1 MQTRSTVIERIAFFL
16 TPLAVVLMEAFWG
29 YPWLLWAGKWETLH
43 LGGTPL
49 SFLSILALVAISFL
63 LTRFLLSRAWSTKA
77 TRWTVL
83 GLGLLVMFA
92 VVRFEY
98 GGGIA
103 LSSNKWFA
111 YAASLFANMLN
122 GPCAII
128 VALPASAY
136 FWWRGM
142 ILARAREYNY
152 VHSNVMFGAGSYVVL
167 ALIWAASLGVGSIRS
182 MAGAIA
188 PHAAAFFFCGLVAMA
203 LSNLHSVQK
212 RMRPDEPRTVSLGRW
227 LPIVLSV
234 VTVIVIIGVLIAT
247 ASSLDIVGAIK
258 HLFGAT
264 SGFFGMVFH
273 YIGIGFQYIMVPFE
287 WLASLLFMFI
297 AYIMRLVGNRT
308 TPQTQSEPGGPPQL
322 PPTTNSTSSAALLTA
337 LKWSFFA
344 VAVVAVTILI
354 LRSINKNPRHNRE
367 GKPDFE
373 ETRESFWSWNRLFND
388 IILFLERIFARFM
401 PWRKG
406 KVASGS
412 GGPSVTLAEQ
422 PMTTLKIREV
432 FRHLLRDA
440 GKAGIVWRHSET
452 PFEYARRFAETIPEV
467 APHLKELTGIYVN
480 VRYSTVEPGTGEA
493 ARANILWRQIKERL
507 RQAQHG

>member
-1 MQTRSTVIERIAFFL
+1 METRPTVIERIAFFL
-16 TPLAVVLMEAFWG
+16 TPLSVVLMEAFWG

-103 LSSNKWFA
+103 LSSSKWFA

-142 ILARAREYNY
+142 ILARARGYNY

-167 ALIWAASLGVGSIRS
+167 ALIWAASLGAGSVRS

-188 PHAAAFFFCGLVAMA
+188 PYAAAFFFCGLTAMA

-212 RMRPDEPRTVSLGRW
+212 RMRTDEPRTMPLGRW

-234 VTVIVIIGVLIAT
+234 VTAMVIIGVLIAT
-247 ASSLDIVGAIK
+247 VSSLDIVGAIK

-273 YIGIGFQYIMVPFE
+273 YIGIGFQYILVPFE

-297 AYIMRLVGNRT
+297 AYIMKLFGHKA
-308 TPQTQSEPGGPPQL
+308 PQQTQSEPSGPPQL
-322 PPTTNSTSSAALLTA
+322 PPSNGQPPTALLA
-337 LKWSFFA
+337 AVKWGLFA
-344 VAVVAVTILI
+344 VAVVVVTILI
-354 LRSINKNPRHNRE
+354 MRSINKSPRHKGE

-373 ETRESFWSWNRLFND
+373 ETRESFWSWNRLLND

-406 KVASGS
+406 SVASGS
-412 GGPSVTLAEQ
+412 GGPSIALAEQ
-422 PMTTLKIREV
+422 PVTTLKIRDV
-432 FRHLLRDA
+432 FKHLLRDA
-440 GKAGIVWRHSET
+440 GKAGIAWRHSET

-467 APHLKELTGIYVN
+467 TPHLEELTGIYVN
-480 VRYSTVEPGTGEA
+480 VRYSAVEPGEGEVT
-493 ARANILWRQIKERL
+493 RANILWRQIKELL